1 MPGIND
7 ILRNMPDELF
17 EDGDADIGVQVMKDG
32 TTTEVE
38 EEHPPVYQEDI
49 PNAVAQGLLSKDD
62 YDPECHYQ
70 LIQSMDTTVV
80 LKIDD
85 RVTQEEEEAAIA
97 KDPETTHLHLRE
109 IVLESSNDDV
119 ESYSEMHQAYVGMN
133 NSNNKRIES
142 IIARPELLDYD
153 LKKHHNWGIII
164 CAMIILI
171 LLGIGVSLFLLIYQ
185 YFM

>member
-1 MPGIND
+1 
-7 ILRNMPDELF
+7 MPDELF
-17 EDGDADIGVQVMKDG
+17 EDGDADIGVQVVKDG
-32 TTTEVE
+32 TTREVE

-49 PNAVAQGLLSKDD
+49 PNAVAQGLLSEED

-109 IVLESSNDDV
+109 IVLESPDDDV
-119 ESYSEMHQAYVGMN
+119 ESYSEMHQAYVGMDN
-133 NSNNKRIES
+133 NTRVES

-164 CAMIILI
+164 CIAIMLI
-171 LLGIGVSLFLLIYQ
+171 LLGTGVSLFLLTYQ